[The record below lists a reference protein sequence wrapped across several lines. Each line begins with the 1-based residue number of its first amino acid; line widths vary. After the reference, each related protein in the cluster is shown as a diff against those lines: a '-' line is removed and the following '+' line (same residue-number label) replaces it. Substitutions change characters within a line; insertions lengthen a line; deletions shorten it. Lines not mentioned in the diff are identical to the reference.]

1 MYRLVVV
8 VARMFPGKEDTF
20 VLLLVLRE
28 QKDDEEIMALFLR
41 RSMLRLLE
49 C

>member
-8 VARMFPGKEDTF
+8 VVRTFPGEEDTF
-20 VLLLVLRE
+20 VLVLVLRE
-28 QKDDEEIMALFLR
+28 QKDEEEIMALFLR